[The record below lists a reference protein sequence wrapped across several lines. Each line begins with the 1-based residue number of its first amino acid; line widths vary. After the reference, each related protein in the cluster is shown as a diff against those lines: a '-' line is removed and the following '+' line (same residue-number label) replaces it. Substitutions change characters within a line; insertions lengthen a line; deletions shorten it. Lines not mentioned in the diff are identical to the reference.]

1 MINYEP
7 KGWIKLHRDL
17 ETQAVFKDSDTLRLF
32 LYLVCRAVTRDLT
45 FRGVQIYR
53 GQTVTTYGKLAK
65 ELEIK
70 PRRVRHLLSRLISAQ
85 YVAHSTAYSG
95 AHSFSVITICDFD
108 NYQGASKGSMHNKRH
123 NSVQGVAP
131 SPPVSTFNNRKEEYI
146 EKKSLEKDLTT
157 PSTTSEE
164 ILIENLLNDAEWKK
178 GVAESYQLSET
189 DLIRRLDQFFASNRN
204 RGKFHNDLRDLK
216 CHFVDWLKKIHQSQS
231 NNTQNGTILSGRQDK
246 RRGVEAGNR
255 RPEDFEEDF

>member
-1 MINYEP
+1 M
-7 KGWIKLHRDL
+7 
-17 ETQAVFKDSDTLRLF
+17 
-32 LYLVCRAVTRDLT
+32 
-45 FRGVQIYR
+45 QIYR

-123 NSVQGVAP
+123 NSAQGVAP
-131 SPPVSTFNNRKEEYI
+131 STHISTFNNRKEEYI

-164 ILIENLLNDAEWKK
+164 ILIENLLNDSEWKK